1 MHSAVLLD
9 DQDQVLPPTILWLDR
24 RADRETEELQAQLGL
39 APYQLNSTYTLPKL
53 LWLHRHRP
61 EVMARTRKILWPK
74 DYLRFRLTGES
85 CTDLTDAAG
94 AALLDWESYTWS
106 DKWSELVGLDAGA
119 LPPIKS
125 ASDSAGTIRSNVAQA
140 LGLNR
145 DVHVAVGMGDVAA
158 LFGAA
163 PTKPGRLT
171 YSMGSSSQMATRLA
185 AGQRVVDPA
194 SRIYV
199 YPFGPYP
206 MLGGVSSTTG
216 SCLAWACDKLGLG
229 KSSSLEELVARAL
242 EIEPGSDGL
251 CFIPYLAG
259 ERSPH
264 WSDEIRAGFYGLRL
278 THDHLHLVRAVME
291 GVAYSLRHLLDVYE
305 EIGAPINEIA
315 MAGGGTITQGWPQIM
330 ADVCQRNVMI
340 YAGQE
345 TVTRVLYALCQA
357 HLGRQTFDE
366 SLLQTFDRPATIRC
380 RRNLGPIYDDGYQR
394 YRSFARFAK
403 AQADLT

>member
-1 MHSAVLLD
+1 
-9 DQDQVLPPTILWLDR
+9 
-24 RADRETEELQAQLGL
+24 
-39 APYQLNSTYTLPKL
+39 
-53 LWLHRHRP
+53 
-61 EVMARTRKILWPK
+61 MAKTRKILWPK

-94 AALLDWESYTWS
+94 GALLDWETNTWATS
-106 DKWSELVGLDAGA
+106 WPGLVGLDASA
-119 LPPIKS
+119 LPAIRP
-125 ASDSAGTIRSNVAQA
+125 ATASAGSIRPRAAWA
-140 LGLNR
+140 LGLAPDAR
-145 DVHVAVGMGDVAA
+145 VVVGMGDVAA

-163 PTKPGRLT
+163 PPKAGRLT

-185 AGQRVVDPA
+185 AGQVANDPLD
-194 SRIYV
+194 RIYI

-216 SCLAWACDKLGLG
+216 SCLVWVCEKLGPG
-229 KSSSLEELVARAL
+229 SDFEPLVTQAL
-242 EIEPGSDGL
+242 EIEPGTGGL

-264 WSDEIRAGFYGLRL
+264 WSDEIRAGFYGLQL
-278 THDHLHLVRAVME
+278 AHDRRHLVRAVME

-305 EIGAPINEIA
+305 EMGVPIHEIA
-315 MAGGGTITQGWPQIM
+315 MAGGGTTTQGWPQIM
-330 ADVCQRNVMI
+330 ADVSQRDVLI

-366 SLLQTFDRPATIRC
+366 SLLQTFDKPDIIRN
-380 RRNLGPIYDDGYQR
+380 RRELGPIYGGGYQR

-403 AQADLT
+403 EQADSSSNLFAKGL